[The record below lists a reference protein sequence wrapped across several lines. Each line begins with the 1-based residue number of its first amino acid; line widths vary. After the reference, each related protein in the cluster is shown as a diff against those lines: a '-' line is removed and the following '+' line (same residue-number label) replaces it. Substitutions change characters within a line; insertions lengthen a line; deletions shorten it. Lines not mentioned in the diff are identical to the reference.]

1 MTAMVIPSRS
11 AHHGCLVNHPIFRF
25 LDGRVT
31 SCRRQQK
38 PLGTH
43 RTVYQPP
50 CTDGRN
56 GGIRE
61 ELAARVKES
70 PGRAGAF
77 RDQFSRCW
85 RLNVARNGPT
95 NVSVRQQQPRVD
107 PPQCQSRSCV
117 RPLPPQ

>member
-1 MTAMVIPSRS
+1 MTAMVISRS

-50 CTDGRN
+50 CTDGRD
-56 GGIRE
+56 GGVRK
-61 ELAARVKES
+61 ELAAGVKES
-70 PGRAGAF
+70 PGRARGF
-77 RDQFSRCW
+77 RSM
-85 RLNVARNGPT
+85 RNCLA
-95 NVSVRQQQPRVD
+95 S
-107 PPQCQSRSCV
+107 
-117 RPLPPQ
+117 